1 MTTKNFTPSPS
12 AVAMTTQE
20 EFERVMAICRETF
33 VKKMHDYGTAWRILR
48 PTSLTDQIYIKANRI
63 RTLQMKGNAQVDEG
77 IVPEFIGIINYAV
90 MALIQ
95 LELGVSD
102 GTDESDL
109 RDARAAELYDKHAA
123 EALALMLRKNHDY
136 DEAWR
141 AMRVSS
147 YADLILMK
155 VFRTKQ
161 IEDLGGK
168 TLVSEG
174 VAANYMDM
182 LNYAVFA
189 LIKLV
194 IEAPQQA

>member
-1 MTTKNFTPSPS
+1 MTTNNFTPSPY

>member
-1 MTTKNFTPSPS
+1 MTTKSFTSAPP

-20 EFERVMAICRETF
+20 EFEKVMAICRETF

-48 PTSLTDQIYIKANRI
+48 TTSLTDQIYIKANRI

-77 IVPEFIGIINYAV
+77 IVPEFIGIVNYAV

-95 LELGVSD
+95 LELGISD
-102 GTDESDL
+102 GTDEADL
-109 RDARAAELYDKHAA
+109 RDARAAGLYDKHAA

-182 LNYAVFA
+182 LNYAVFG
-189 LIKLV
+189 LIKLT
-194 IEAPQQA
+194 IEE